1 MSIYDEIKDKV
12 GYANLSVGPPVS
24 ADEARALGLSITDPL
39 GDKLER
45 TYKKYVTEDPQ
56 AAATRLWNAQTVG
69 VPLWVQERDEMYA
82 KEAEAR
88 LAILNKG
95 MPDWRWLTETAPVT
109 ARFFDDDGVMASA
122 NDDVFALAGKEAAAR
137 NAGAAARGVRSLSR
151 GGIWEKEGEAKRVA
165 AMERGLSWLVNG
177 GLFRAPSERVTQDWN
192 TLRDGAGKRPPSLT
206 ELDKVGSRIVN
217 AAVSQ
222 YGSVDGFLL
231 NTSLGKGIA
240 SGYEMTSIASK
251 ADELFAATSL
261 GGMNDEAEWVKL
273 EKRKLALDRE
283 QPEGWFSG
291 MLYETGK
298 FLGQQAGGAWT
309 TGLMFAA
316 GGALGHY
323 TASLG
328 AALPSAV
335 SFSMGAGALIPA
347 AGATAAA
354 VAGAPIVLPALGG
367 ALTAAFG
374 WWLGAKAGVFT
385 QAAKTEGGLDLIE
398 RRMLTDEEGNHLSD
412 LQIGLGS
419 MTVGLVNGALELL
432 EWQAAGRPFM
442 GVAKRVVPEAVL
454 KSVSANVA
462 GRLAKLP
469 AAVRIAGM
477 GVKDWSSNA
486 VFESMTEVMQDVVP
500 ITIDEMQKHALL
512 GGYDT
517 RTMGDVSEQ
526 LRETFTSSLYS
537 FALISA
543 FGPVS
548 GVFRG
553 QYKLELARREL
564 EAMETRRLNRT
575 LDSFKDRM
583 LATKLFKRFPG
594 MSSEHT
600 QNILE
605 GADLSRGYI
614 GAQKVETL
622 FQEGLLA
629 GSDQYESARDW
640 AVDMLGI
647 PEKDYDESMQ
657 TGYEMEVAAAKVFD
671 AVGDNER
678 ALDALKS
685 DLRWSR
691 DGMTLSESEAAQ
703 KKIEEIKREDFFRLA
718 DGLKLEELEE
728 RSALKLYEAGRI
740 QFEEEGFDPK
750 TAAAWAWTKSR
761 VYIPLA
767 RMYNEAMTDKE
778 RGGKRW
784 LPEDIEKMFPMVL
797 ERGDDGKVSGLRF
810 EQPVWHGSP
819 HRFDKF
825 SLDHVGSGEGAQ
837 AFGWGL
843 YFAGDKEVARHYR
856 ERLTRLNGENID
868 DVMYKGRTA
877 ADWYGYWESRAERG
891 GKDSQKYYDRMS
903 MLEDY
908 DIGKDP
914 VDIVA
919 EAKELGLSPEAVE
932 WFDKTIAQSKD
943 RPGALYK
950 VDIPDDGKYLLWD
963 DKISEEQSQM
973 LIEALSESDAIDGPV
988 ANWIRKERM
997 NDSNVTDYISEEDIA
1012 DEYYPSDVL
1021 REHVETYT
1029 DFYEATGEYVY
1040 NQLKEIFGSPKNASL
1055 WLKEHGIPGIK
1066 YLDGNSRSAG
1076 DGGYNYVVFDDQDVE
1091 IQETYYQPM
1100 NPDVDPDSFVHVVD
1114 LSGSYDGTSYSKVQD
1129 LKNKIRG
1136 MVPLE
1141 LSTADH
1147 KALVKVLNRNT
1158 EHLAHS
1164 SAPAD
1169 VTLNVPAIR
1178 KAAFDNLSDV
1188 VSSAVLVE
1196 SIKNEKVIEV
1206 DPLWPRSRRQSS
1218 NRKNKVAFY
1227 HRLYVPVTLDGEG
1240 YKVIRLVAE
1249 EYRDG
1254 NAIDVDPKSVEL
1266 YDVIPEDKIARLSAA
1281 PTNGLADLPGLSRI
1295 TIREMLSNV
1304 NDFYG
1309 DRYLQNAR
1317 GSITFPAF
1325 DGQLVRITFGK
1336 DADRSTFVHELG
1348 HLYLWHLKRLSAK
1361 NTAMNRGDWT
1371 GREARWNKDLKVISG
1386 WWNDQAEDIARQAA
1400 PFVKDGTGLSAEA
1413 FRGWLSSGMERESE
1427 AGKAYDRAAQEYFA
1441 RGFERYLTEGKAP
1454 SKDLVN
1460 VFRRFKRWLCEI
1472 YKSLTELDVELS
1484 DDIREVF
1491 DRMVATD
1498 EAIER
1503 LRAERE
1509 LDAAMAREGVA
1520 EGGPETMEEAPDFGD
1535 DPFEDA
1541 KESLL
1546 SGMLAKLTPERR
1558 RAMTERAEEV
1568 RPQILSEVLSEPG
1581 FKALSLL
1588 EEAPEMRLSSE
1599 AVLDEFG
1606 ETVVSAMPEGSLAED
1621 GVTDLTVAA
1630 RSLGF
1635 NTPREMVDAMAGRR
1649 SLKQEV
1655 DARVREAVAREFADE
1670 TANPRDMD
1678 AAAEAALYDG
1688 EGQGERLAAEA
1699 EADFDEALDAAAK
1712 DEALDEQF
1720 RSIFEADDAAK
1731 REREDPGS
1739 RANVLAWIRSNGY
1752 LSYKM
1757 VEAAIGGEQA
1767 QELRNKLGPG
1777 MFRTRSNMGLDTA
1790 AQALSS
1796 SGVPMASDEA
1806 LFNLL
1811 MTDPVPE
1818 SPLDLAK
1825 AEGWREVMEEY
1836 RERYERFR
1844 RKAEAGTKADK
1855 EKLAALKEKM
1865 KAQYQE
1871 RTEKLRAKYEAMED
1885 RQRSAFA
1892 EKTKRERVKRTV
1904 DRYLKSLTKQVEGRL
1919 DKRSL
1924 HGGAKI
1930 AAENAVRDM
1939 PIQKLYDVTGWV
1951 RVEKDAR
1958 ANGDNAL
1965 RSFDEEAF
1973 KRWRGKELY
1982 AHEMIKAI
1990 YRARK
1995 NAEFMRSRL
2004 AEYQARGRKRTFGMD
2019 TKFLKQMDALL
2030 TRFDFGRRTKAEK
2043 AALTPEDMRSEVKS
2057 LSEFIAEQEQEDVPL
2072 LIPDWIVKSNE
2083 SWKYEALRMH
2093 EFEEVYKSVQNIMQ
2107 TGRDEKKTIARENN
2121 LELASVEAQILA
2133 RAQGYYGEKKVDGDT
2148 NITVAKED
2156 PKLSADFIADLNTVE
2171 AMCRALDGYQDFGPM
2186 QDFVFRP
2193 IREAVSREYAELNRV
2208 FGAFRDLKLEVYG
2221 KDFKTDMK
2229 PRDIG
2234 VHEYKRETEAETGRV
2249 YHVRTGKMSLFTQ
2262 ENVICAALNMGNA
2275 DNIARLKDGWGWT
2288 DEDIARIKDQ
2298 LSEADWRYVQGVWDL
2313 LETMWPQVRKVH
2325 ELMTGTTIEKV
2336 EALPFRTKY
2345 GEMRGGYYPI
2355 VTDSRYSEAAAA
2367 QNERQEVMASAP
2379 LDHAHRYAKS
2389 GHRKERAE
2397 NVLGRPPVLTFGV
2410 LDNHIAN
2417 VIHDYELSGV
2427 VRDVRKILRRDVVR
2441 SVIRSVLGDRGLR
2454 NFNGWLNDIAAN
2466 TKNNGVVKGPGD
2478 RFVQGLKSNTAMFAL
2493 GGNLGG
2499 ALMQPL
2505 GYFPLAH
2512 RIGFVNTAL
2521 AILNGLSNPKEIY
2534 GFAYEHSEFMREQMS
2549 DGNSEVRKLRQN
2561 WTTNDH
2567 GISKAADMMLS
2578 IYPLL
2583 QNMCNV
2589 PGWVQCYKVGLKRFG
2604 TEAKAVAYADSVIRQ
2619 TQSASTIADLNTFE
2633 RSGTVGQMFTMFYSW
2648 FRVMYQMQNEALTKV
2663 KYEHGLWNKTRDL
2676 ASYAAY
2682 VLIAQSV
2689 AEALLRGNGPD
2700 TEDDDPMW
2708 AWAKWTAGRML
2719 LGPLSTVPVARELG
2733 NFIDSDFKFGVK
2745 LSPIQSTFD
2754 SVGRAVKIA
2763 YKQAGNLT
2771 SGEDVDWGAVGE
2783 AGATLAGYRYGVP
2796 NRKMIQAAR
2805 AFFRYFD
2812 EDEAVPWLYL
2822 LLGGGYKPKE

>member
-56 AAATRLWNAQTVG
+56 AAAARLWNAQTVG

-82 KEAEAR
+82 KEAQAR
-88 LAILNKG
+88 LAVLNKG

-109 ARFFDDDGVMASA
+109 ARFFDDENVMASA
-122 NDDVFALAGKEAAAR
+122 NDDVFALAGKEGAAR
-137 NAGAAARGVRSLSR
+137 NAAAAARGARSLSR
-151 GGIWEKEGEAKRVA
+151 GGVWEKEGEARRVA
-165 AMERGLSWLVNG
+165 ALERFFSADELARLRDTPVSQMVSRLYRSADRLLGGLSAG
-177 GLFRAPSERVTQDWN
+177 R
-192 TLRDGAGKRPPSLT
+192 GAF
-206 ELDKVGSRIVN
+206 
-217 AAVSQ
+217 A
-222 YGSVDGFLL
+222 
-231 NTSLGKGIA
+231 
-240 SGYEMTSIASK
+240 GYEMTSVAAK
-251 ADELFAATSL
+251 NVELFARSAL
-261 GGMNDEAEWVKL
+261 GSGNDEASWVAS
-273 EKRKLALDRE
+273 EKRMLALDRE
-283 QPEGWFSG
+283 KPEGWLSG

-298 FLGQQAGGAWT
+298 FFGQQAGGAWT
-309 TGLMFAA
+309 TGLMSTAGAALGAYGATLGTGLLAA
-316 GGALGHY
+316 GG
-323 TASLG
+323 
-328 AALPSAV
+328 
-335 SFSMGAGALIPA
+335 
-347 AGATAAA
+347 TAAA
-354 VAGAPIVLPALGG
+354 PVVLGG

-374 WWLGAKAGVFT
+374 WWLGAQAGVFV
-385 QAAKTEGGLDLIE
+385 QAAKTEGGLDLME

-412 LQIGLGS
+412 FQVGLGS

-442 GVAKRVVPEAVL
+442 GLAKRAVPEAAL
-454 KSVSANVA
+454 RSVSAGVA

-469 AAVRIAGM
+469 AAVKIAGM
-477 GVKDWSSNA
+477 GVKDWGSNV
-486 VFESMTEVMQDVVP
+486 VFESMTEVMQDLVP

-512 GGYDT
+512 GGYDA
-517 RTMGDVSEQ
+517 RSLGDVSAQ
-526 LRETFTSSLYS
+526 LTDTFTSSLYS

-548 GVFRG
+548 GVYRG

-564 EAMETRRLNRT
+564 EALETRRLNRT

-594 MSSEHT
+594 MSGEHT
-600 QNILE
+600 QSILE

-614 GAQKVETL
+614 GAQRVETL

-629 GSDQYESARDW
+629 SSEEYESARDW
-640 AVDMLGI
+640 AAGELGI
-647 PEKDYDESMQ
+647 SEEDYDESMR

-671 AVGDNER
+671 AVGDDEK
-678 ALDALKS
+678 ALDAFKN
-685 DLRWSR
+685 DMRWSR
-691 DGMTLSESEAAQ
+691 DGMTLSEAEAAQ
-703 KKIEEIKREDFFRLA
+703 KRIEQLKREDFFRLN
-718 DGLKLEELEE
+718 DGLKMEEGEE
-728 RSALKLYEAGRI
+728 KSARKLYEAGRI
-740 QFEEEGFDPK
+740 QFEEAGFDAE
-750 TAAAWAWTKSR
+750 TASAWAWTKSR

-767 RMYNEAMTDKE
+767 RMYNEAMPAAARKG
-778 RGGKRW
+778 RRF
-784 LPEDIEKMFPMVL
+784 LPEDVEKMFPMVV
-797 ERGDDGKVSGLRF
+797 ERGEDGKVKGLVF
-810 EQPVWHGSP
+810 DQSAWHGSP
-819 HRFDKF
+819 HRFEKF
-825 SLDHVGSGEGAQ
+825 SLDHISSGEGAQ
-837 AFGWGL
+837 AYGWGL
-843 YFAGDKEVARHYR
+843 YFAGNKEVSEWYR
-856 ERLTRLNGENID
+856 KRLAPGGD
-868 DVMYKGRTA
+868 D
-877 ADWYGYWESRAERG
+877 
-891 GKDSQKYYDRMS
+891 
-903 MLEDY
+903 
-908 DIGKDP
+908 P
-914 VDIVA
+914 
-919 EAKELGLSPEAVE
+919 AKTGQL
-932 WFDKTIAQSKD
+932 F
-943 RPGALYK
+943 K
-950 VDIPDDGKYLLWD
+950 VDLPNEDGGNYLLWD
-963 DKISEEQSQM
+963 RPVSAEQMKKVLKTLEERNVAIPDDVTLNGRSFAGRDYGEMIDELGEAGSAVFVRVNASVYYGETLERAIYLARSTYERDMALAGDLDGRSEYDAEM
-973 LIEALSESDAIDGPV
+973 LSEQATAAREKLAWLEENKDKFSTGAYPLDGLVKLWGRRGQTLYEHLSDEFDSD
-988 ANWIRKERM
+988 KE
-997 NDSNVTDYISEEDIA
+997 
-1012 DEYYPSDVL
+1012 
-1021 REHVETYT
+1021 
-1029 DFYEATGEYVY
+1029 
-1040 NQLKEIFGSPKNASL
+1040 ASL
-1055 WLKEHGIPGIK
+1055 LLRDAGIVGIK
-1066 YLDGNSRSAG
+1066 YLDGSSRSAG
-1076 DGGYNYVVFDDQDVE
+1076 EGSYNYVIFDDRDVE
-1091 IQETYYQPM
+1091 IEETFYQPM

-1206 DPLWPRSRRQSS
+1206 DPSWPRSRRQSS

-1249 EYRDG
+1249 EYKDG

-1266 YDVIPEDKIARLSAA
+1266 YDVIPEDKISRLSAA
-1281 PTNGLADLPGLSRI
+1281 PTNGLADLPGLSKI

-1325 DGQLVRITFGK
+1325 DGQPVRITFGK

-1348 HLYLWHLKRLSAK
+1348 HLYLWHLKRLSAM
-1361 NTAMNRGDWT
+1361 NTAMNRGDWNGPT
-1371 GREARWNKDLKVISG
+1371 ARWNKDLKVISG
-1386 WWNDQAEDIARQAA
+1386 WWNERAEDIARQAA
-1400 PFVKDGTGLSAEA
+1400 PFAKDEAARAVNASAGLPPEEVFNVRQGEQGAAHAGLSAAA
-1413 FRGWLSSGMERESE
+1413 FREWLASGMEKESE

-1441 RGFERYLTEGKAP
+1441 RGFERYLAEGKAP
-1454 SKDLVN
+1454 TPELTS

-1472 YKSLTELDVELS
+1472 YKSLTEFDVELS
-1484 DDIREVF
+1484 EDVREVF

-1509 LDAAMAREGVA
+1509 LDAAMAREGVP

-1535 DPFEDA
+1535 DPFEAA
-1541 KESLL
+1541 KEGLL
-1546 SGMLAKLTPERR
+1546 SGLLAKLTPERR
-1558 RAMTERAEEV
+1558 KAMSERAEEA
-1568 RPQILSEVLSEPG
+1568 RPQVLSEVLAEPG

-1588 EEAPEMRLSSE
+1588 EEASEMRLSPE

-1606 ETVVSAMPEGSLAED
+1606 ETVVGAMPEGSLAED
-1621 GVTDLTVAA
+1621 GVTDLMVAA

-1635 NTPREMVDAMAGRR
+1635 NTPKEMVDAMAGRR
-1649 SLKQEV
+1649 SLKEEV
-1655 DARVREAVAREFADE
+1655 DARVREVVAREFADE
-1670 TANPRDMD
+1670 TADPRALD
-1678 AAAEAALYDG
+1678 AAAEAALYDN
-1688 EGQGERLAAEA
+1688 EERSERLAAEA
-1699 EADFDEALDAAAK
+1699 GADFDAALDAAAK
-1712 DEALDEQF
+1712 AEEEEERF
-1720 RSIFEADDAAK
+1720 RSIFEADDAAR
-1731 REREDPGS
+1731 RERDEPGS
-1739 RANVLAWIRSNGY
+1739 RTNVLAWIRANGY
-1752 LSYKM
+1752 LSYRM
-1757 VEAAIGGEQA
+1757 VEAAIGGERA
-1767 QELRNKLGPG
+1767 QELRDKLGPG

-1806 LFNLL
+1806 LFKLL
-1811 MTDPVPE
+1811 MSDPAPK
-1818 SPLDLAK
+1818 SPIELAK
-1825 AEGWREVMEEY
+1825 AEARREVTDEY
-1836 RERYERFR
+1836 RERYAAFR
-1844 RKAEAGTKADK
+1844 QKAEAGAAADK
-1855 EKLAALKEKM
+1855 ERLAALEKKM
-1865 KAQYQE
+1865 KE
-1871 RTEKLRAKYEAMED
+1871 RYDGLTISLKDKYKAMGD
-1885 RQRSAFA
+1885 KQREGFA
-1892 EKTKRERVKRTV
+1892 ARERHEKSRRML
-1904 DRYLKSLTKQVEGRL
+1904 DRYLKTLTKQVEGRL
-1919 DKRSL
+1919 DTRSL
-1924 HGGAKI
+1924 RGGAKI
-1930 AAENAVRDM
+1930 AAENAARDM

-1951 RVEKDAR
+1951 RVEKSYRLGAE
-1958 ANGDNAL
+1958 NAL
-1965 RSFDEEAF
+1965 RNFDEKLF
-1973 KRWRGKELY
+1973 RHCKSKELH

-2004 AEYQARGRKRTFGMD
+2004 AEYQGRGGKRTFGMSPD
-2019 TKFLKQMDALL
+2019 FLKQMDALL
-2030 TRFDFGRRTKAEK
+2030 SRLDLERRTKAVK
-2043 AALTPEDMRSEVKS
+2043 AALKPEEMRAGVKP
-2057 LSEFIAEQEQEDVPL
+2057 LDEFIAEQEQEGVPL
-2072 LIPDWIVKSNE
+2072 LIPDWIVQSNE

-2121 LELASVEAQILA
+2121 LELASVEAQVLT
-2133 RAQGYYGEKKVDGDT
+2133 RVQGYYGEKKVDGDT

-2221 KDFKTDMK
+2221 REFKADVK
-2229 PRDIG
+2229 ARDIG
-2234 VHEYKRETEAETGRV
+2234 VREYRRETEAETGRA
-2249 YHVRTGKMSLFTQ
+2249 YHVATDKMSLFTR
-2262 ENVICAALNMGNA
+2262 ENLICAALNMGNA

-2288 DEDIARIKDQ
+2288 DEEIARIADQ
-2298 LSEADWRYVQGVWDL
+2298 LTEADWRYVQGVWDL

-2336 EALPFRTKY
+2336 EARPLVTRF
-2345 GEMRGGYYPI
+2345 GELRGGYYPI
-2355 VTDSRYSEAAAA
+2355 VTDLRYSESAAA

-2379 LDHAHRYAKS
+2379 LDHAQRYAKS
-2389 GHRKERAE
+2389 GHRKARGE
-2397 NVLGRPPVLTFGV
+2397 NVLGRPPKLSFDV
-2410 LDNHIAN
+2410 LDNHVAN
-2417 VIHDYELSGV
+2417 VIHDYELSGA

-2441 SVIRSVLGDRGLR
+2441 SVIRSVLGDRGLH

-2466 TKNNGVVKGPGD
+2466 TKNNGVSRGTGD
-2478 RFVQGLKSNTAMFAL
+2478 RIVQGLKSNTAMFAL

-2521 AILNGLSNPKEIY
+2521 AIMNGLSHSKEVY

-2648 FRVMYQMQNEALTKV
+2648 FRVMYQMQNEAIMKV
-2663 KYEHGLWNKTRDL
+2663 RYEHGLWNKTRDL

-2700 TEDDDPMW
+2700 TEDDDQMW

-2745 LSPIQSTFD
+2745 LSPVQSAFD
-2754 SVGRAVKIA
+2754 GVGRAVKIA

-2771 SGEDVDWGAVGE
+2771 SGEEVDWGAVGE

-2796 NRKMIQAAR
+2796 NRKMIQAAK
-2805 AFFRYFD
+2805 AFWGYFD
-2812 EDEAVPWLYL
+2812 EGEAVPWLYL
-2822 LLGGGYKPKE
+2822 MLGGGYKPKE